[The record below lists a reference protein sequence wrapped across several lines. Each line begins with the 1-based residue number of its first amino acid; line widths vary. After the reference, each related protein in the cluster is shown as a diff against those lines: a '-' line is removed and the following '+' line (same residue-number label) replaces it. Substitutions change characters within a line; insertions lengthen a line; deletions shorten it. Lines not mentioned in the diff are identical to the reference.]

1 MRSRKVTLEES
12 IVRLASETGAS
23 PSFVEKVRALFL
35 GRGIDLEDSS
45 EPYTAALIEAFHR
58 HSAIRERL
66 DEARE
71 SLVRLHTNIAELG
84 EVFQDHL
91 SRLRGDAR
99 TNSRALPEVL
109 PRPRRERSKCRA
121 GARRDSV
128 ARFRREGD
136 AGDHEHASEHHAHG
150 QGFVQE
156 EHARGDGDDR
166 CRVGDQRDATG
177 ANVP

>member
-45 EPYTAALIEAFHR
+45 EPYTAALRQAFHR
-58 HSAIRERL
+58 HSAIKERL

-91 SRLRGDAR
+91 SRLRR
-99 TNSRALPEVL
+99 M
-109 PRPRRERSKCRA
+109 RERTAAASPRFYLVP
-121 GARRDSV
+121 GESDRSV
-128 ARFRREGD
+128 
-136 AGDHEHASEHHAHG
+136 
-150 QGFVQE
+150 
-156 EHARGDGDDR
+156 
-166 CRVGDQRDATG
+166 
-177 ANVP
+177 VPGPDEIQ